1 MPYNVGNSN
10 EAYRIQICDH
20 ILDNIYGQIGLTEVE
35 RALERLPIFKR
46 LHNISQLGLVNLIF
60 PCALHTRYTHSLGVM
75 HIAGEMASRINRN
88 MKYPFFDDSD
98 IQIIRL
104 AGLLHDIGHYPMSH
118 NIEQA
123 YQDSRSL
130 QKYREEEISKNLK
143 YYTN

>member
-88 MKYPFFDDSD
+88 MKYPFLMTVIFK
-98 IQIIRL
+98 L
-104 AGLLHDIGHYPMSH
+104 YV
-118 NIEQA
+118 
-123 YQDSRSL
+123 
-130 QKYREEEISKNLK
+130 
-143 YYTN
+143 